1 MKKFS
6 IISIV
11 CLLTACVHVTP
22 DQAADDVVLTGAE
35 IADKYLIVD
44 THIDVPFRLHRKPAD
59 VGSATES
66 GEFDYPRAKQGGL
79 NVPFMS
85 IYIPASVDAAGG
97 ATELADK
104 LIDDV
109 ENIVAEHPDKFS
121 LVASTSDA
129 MTTIASG
136 KVGLALGMEN
146 GAPIAGDL
154 TLLRHFHDRGIR
166 YITLTHSKSNHISDS
181 SYDEERQW
189 AGLSDFGEILVLAMN
204 GIGMMVDVS
213 HVSDDAFYDVIRI
226 SQAPVIASHSSARHF
241 VPGFERNMDDDM
253 LRALASNGG
262 VMQLNIGSTFISAA
276 SRQSSDDRTAIVK
289 AYVAENNIDPTSDEA
304 RAAAMKIY
312 KENPLTFATMTDVLD
327 HVDHVVKIAGIDH
340 IGIGSDF
347 DGVGDSLP
355 IGFKDVSDYPN
366 FIDGLI
372 QRGYSQADIEKIL
385 GANLMRVWR
394 AVEAYAGQNL

>member
-11 CLLTACVHVTP
+11 CLLTACVQVTP

-181 SYDEERQW
+181 SYDEGRQW

-253 LRALASNGG
+253 LRALASN
-262 VMQLNIGSTFISAA
+262 
-276 SRQSSDDRTAIVK
+276 
-289 AYVAENNIDPTSDEA
+289 
-304 RAAAMKIY
+304 
-312 KENPLTFATMTDVLD
+312 
-327 HVDHVVKIAGIDH
+327 
-340 IGIGSDF
+340 
-347 DGVGDSLP
+347 
-355 IGFKDVSDYPN
+355 
-366 FIDGLI
+366 
-372 QRGYSQADIEKIL
+372 
-385 GANLMRVWR
+385 
-394 AVEAYAGQNL
+394 

>member
-11 CLLTACVHVTP
+11 CLLTACVDVTP
-22 DQAADDVVLTGAE
+22 DQDADDVVLTGAE

>member
-44 THIDVPFRLHRKPAD
+44 THIDVPFRLHRTPAD

-66 GEFDYPRAKQGGL
+66 GELDYPRAKQGGL

>member
-6 IISIV
+6 IISMV

-121 LVASTSDA
+121 LVASSSDA

>member
-121 LVASTSDA
+121 LVASSSDA